1 MVGVMD
7 LDLSMFGYKLLPL
20 WTRRSS
26 NKEIT
31 FLLLFWQSC
40 TIGVF
45 LMLSGYYWMLK
56 RRFGVK
62 TKTDTKNNEIIF
74 V

>member
-1 MVGVMD
+1 MVEVMD
-7 LDLSMFGYKLLPL
+7 LDLSIFIYKLLPL
-20 WTRRSS
+20 WTRRKSD
-26 NKEIT
+26 KEIT